1 MGSFSRRLKDSI
13 GNLGQQAAE
22 PPLPAE
28 RVGTPPADQ
37 PEEGPLLE
45 PLDDT
50 PTAMLQRGSLGHQ
63 NTTMEWVPGE
73 PGAKVEVRYPVA
85 RVVAGPDLGGFVQL
99 FENIDLTVGRDPTCD
114 LVLGDPS
121 VSRRHARLRF
131 LPDERCEVQDLGS
144 TNGVRLDGRFIKEA
158 VVESGAK
165 IRVGNVS
172 LQVEMMGLPE
182 VEHLSRVD
190 ERLRMAQ
197 NRDRLTGLPDRA
209 FLEDALPPMVAES
222 RGKGRPICA
231 AFLDIDHFKK
241 VNDTH
246 GHAMGDAVLKQVARL
261 VLHACR
267 QHDVWI
273 RYGGE
278 EFVLF
283 MPNTDEEGA
292 MVVAERVRSAFLL
305 YDWDCTQKGLSVTA
319 SLGLALLGEGEST
332 DAWLQRADKALY
344 RAKHA
349 GRNRVER

>member
-13 GNLGQQAAE
+13 VKLGQQGAPDPAPPKDAE
-22 PPLPAE
+22 WPSDE
-28 RVGTPPADQ
+28 VV
-37 PEEGPLLE
+37 ELLV

-50 PTAMLQRGSLGHQ
+50 PTSMLQRSALGHQ
-63 NTTMEWVPGE
+63 NTTVEWVPGE
-73 PGAKVEVRYPVA
+73 SGGKVEVRYPVA

-99 FENIDLTVGRDPTCD
+99 FENIDLTVGRDPNCD
-114 LVLGDPS
+114 LVLEDPS

-131 LPDERCEVQDLGS
+131 LPDERCEVQDLDS
-144 TNGVRLDGRFIKEA
+144 TNGVRLGSRFIEQV
-158 VVESGAK
+158 VVEAGAK

-172 LQVEMMGLPE
+172 LQVDMMGLPE
-182 VEHLSRVD
+182 VEHLKRVG

-209 FLEDALPPMVAES
+209 FLEDALPKMVAECQ
-222 RGKGRPICA
+222 GKGRPISA

-241 VNDTH
+241 VNDSF
-246 GHAMGDAVLKQVARL
+246 GHAIGDAVLKQVARIA
-261 VLHACR
+261 LHACR

-283 MPNTDEEGA
+283 MPDTDEEGA
-292 MVVAERVRSAFLL
+292 MVVAERVRDAFLL
-305 YDWDCTQKGLSVTA
+305 YDWECTQKGLSVTA
-319 SLGLALLGEGEST
+319 SLGLALLGEGESI
-332 DAWLQRADKALY
+332 DAWLQRADQALY